1 MIELDLIIF
10 SNQYAKIKVME
21 RSKNTKKIKTNF
33 KNKKKKDN
41 KGIVLKITL
50 IYPFISLKV
59 ILLKNNN

>member
-1 MIELDLIIF
+1 
-10 SNQYAKIKVME
+10 ME

>member
-1 MIELDLIIF
+1 
-10 SNQYAKIKVME
+10 ME

-41 KGIVLKITL
+41 KGIVLKIAL

-59 ILLKNNN
+59 ISLKNNN